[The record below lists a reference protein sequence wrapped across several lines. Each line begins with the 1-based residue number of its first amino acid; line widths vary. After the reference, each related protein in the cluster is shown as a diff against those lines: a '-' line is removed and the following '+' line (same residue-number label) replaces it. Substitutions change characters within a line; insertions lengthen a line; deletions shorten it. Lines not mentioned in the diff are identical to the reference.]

1 MADQDKTSEQ
11 DQKAKIG
18 AMFDDIAGRYDF
30 LNHLLSFGVDRIW
43 RKKAIKAISETHKNS
58 KIIDIACGTG
68 DLSIAALKLDPE
80 YVKGIDISQ
89 KMIDL
94 GREKI
99 IKSGISD
106 RIELIKGDSEKICF
120 NDNSFDVAMT
130 AFGVRNFSEPMKGL
144 AEMKRVIRKGG
155 LIMILEFSKP
165 SGFLF
170 RQIYSFYFLK
180 ILPYI
185 GKLFSNNRQAY
196 SYLPSSVMQFPDS
209 QQFMD
214 IMKRAGL
221 SEIKQKKLSFGIA
234 TIYTGLKL

>member
-1 MADQDKTSEQ
+1 MADRDKISEQ

-30 LNHLLSFGVDRIW
+30 LNHLLSFGVDRTW
-43 RKKAIKAISETHKNS
+43 RKKAIKVISETHKNS
-58 KIIDIACGTG
+58 KILDIACGTG
-68 DLSIAALKLDPE
+68 DLAIAALKLDPE
-80 YVKGIDISQ
+80 YITGIDISQ

-99 IKSGISD
+99 KKRGFSEKID
-106 RIELIKGDSEKICF
+106 LLTGDSEKICF
-120 NDNSFDVAMT
+120 DDNSFDVAMA

-165 SGFLF
+165 SGFLL
-170 RQIYSFYFLK
+170 RPIYSFYFLK
-180 ILPYI
+180 ILPFI
-185 GKLFSNNRQAY
+185 GKLFSINAQAY
-196 SYLPSSVMQFPDS
+196 SYLPLSVMQFPDS

-214 IMKRAGL
+214 IMKRAGI

>member
-1 MADQDKTSEQ
+1 MADQDKISVQ

-43 RKKAIKAISETHKNS
+43 RKKAIKVISGTHKNS

-68 DLSIAALKLDPE
+68 DLAIAALKLDPE
-80 YVKGIDISQ
+80 YVTGIDIS
-89 KMIDL
+89 KNMIEL
-94 GREKI
+94 GNEKI
-99 IKSGISD
+99 KKRCLSEKITLMI
-106 RIELIKGDSEKICF
+106 GDSEKIGF
-120 NDNSFDVAMT
+120 DDNSFDVAMT

-144 AEMKRVIRKGG
+144 AEMKRVIRKDG
-155 LIMILEFSKP
+155 LIMVLEFSKP

-180 ILPYI
+180 ILPFI
-185 GKLFSNNRQAY
+185 GKLFSKNSQAY
-196 SYLPSSVMQFPDS
+196 SYLPSSVIQFPDS

-214 IMKRAGL
+214 LMKKAGL

-234 TIYTGLKL
+234 TIYTGLK